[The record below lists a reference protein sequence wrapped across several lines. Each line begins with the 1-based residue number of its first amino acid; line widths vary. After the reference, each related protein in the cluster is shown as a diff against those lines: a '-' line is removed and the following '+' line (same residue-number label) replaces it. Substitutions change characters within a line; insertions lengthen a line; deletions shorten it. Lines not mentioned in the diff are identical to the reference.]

1 MKKNHFASAAA
12 ICAGLIFSACE
23 SNLNECKTNNN
34 DIIAGVEEAAAT
46 RTCIDGDPANAGGSV
61 GLLWTS
67 GDELGVFA
75 SKDGNQV
82 RYTKK
87 SEANEAEAV
96 FTTTATDF
104 TPLYAYYP
112 YNSANEGRPV
122 TSLYGTLPP
131 TQEMTSGNISGDYKY
146 GRVQEGS
153 AESGYKF
160 VFQHF
165 FSIVN
170 VSIDATGTV
179 LADDVLKTVTLSVK
193 RGESNVPICGEFT
206 FNVLTGKWQ
215 LRGTG
220 SSTLTMD
227 WGEGASLASKI
238 ERYISVF
245 PEIKKGDILNFTF
258 TTDKHTATL
267 SVDCIRDL
275 KKEQMYSFPLT
286 LSNFKDKIVI
296 DGGKT
301 DPEPEVTTGTFTC
314 ASYNV
319 DGLPKK
325 IGIFSI
331 NSEGPGEDGTT
342 KIGTLINQSSL
353 WDFFGVSED
362 FTNHSTLVSGLP
374 EFTFGTYGG
383 NYTTR
388 STDGINLAWRSGDKV
403 KATNETRIKFSS
415 SYGGL
420 TAGANT
426 SITKGFRYYLV
437 TLEDGTQ
444 IDVYITHMNT
454 YSSSGTGH
462 INAQHAQLSQIA
474 NYIIAHR
481 NGRPAILMGDT
492 NLRYTRHKI
501 KELFIEAINA
511 VDGLTVADPWIEYPR
526 GGVYPDYPGK
536 SIMAYPTTD
545 PDDDCGAD
553 GNGYG
558 YDKGEVVDKVFYIN
572 DSAAPTQIKAKGYL
586 CDKKG
591 YDGLADHYP
600 VVIEFSYT
608 TKK

>member
-383 NYTTR
+383 NCTTR

-501 KELFIEAINA
+501 KELFIDAINA
-511 VDGLTVADPWIEYPR
+511 VEGLTVADPWIEYPR
-526 GGVYPDYPGK
+526 DGEYPEYPSK

-558 YDKGEVVDKVFYIN
+558 YYYGEVVDKVFYIN
-572 DSAAPTQIKAKGYL
+572 DSAAPTQIEANGYL

>member
-1 MKKNHFASAAA
+1 M
-12 ICAGLIFSACE
+12 
-23 SNLNECKTNNN
+23 
-34 DIIAGVEEAAAT
+34 
-46 RTCIDGDPANAGGSV
+46 
-61 GLLWTS
+61 
-67 GDELGVFA
+67 
-75 SKDGNQV
+75 
-82 RYTKK
+82 
-87 SEANEAEAV
+87 
-96 FTTTATDF
+96 
-104 TPLYAYYP
+104 
-112 YNSANEGRPV
+112 
-122 TSLYGTLPP
+122 
-131 TQEMTSGNISGDYKY
+131 
-146 GRVQEGS
+146 
-153 AESGYKF
+153 
-160 VFQHF
+160 
-165 FSIVN
+165 
-170 VSIDATGTV
+170 
-179 LADDVLKTVTLSVK
+179 
-193 RGESNVPICGEFT
+193 
-206 FNVLTGKWQ
+206 
-215 LRGTG
+215 
-220 SSTLTMD
+220 
-227 WGEGASLASKI
+227 
-238 ERYISVF
+238 
-245 PEIKKGDILNFTF
+245 
-258 TTDKHTATL
+258 
-267 SVDCIRDL
+267 
-275 KKEQMYSFPLT
+275 
-286 LSNFKDKIVI
+286 
-296 DGGKT
+296 
-301 DPEPEVTTGTFTC
+301 
-314 ASYNV
+314 
-319 DGLPKK
+319 
-325 IGIFSI
+325 
-331 NSEGPGEDGTT
+331 
-342 KIGTLINQSSL
+342 
-353 WDFFGVSED
+353 
-362 FTNHSTLVSGLP
+362 
-374 EFTFGTYGG
+374 
-383 NYTTR
+383 
-388 STDGINLAWRSGDKV
+388 

-492 NLRYTRHKI
+492 TLRYTRHKI

-511 VDGLTVADPWIEYPR
+511 VDGLAVADPWIEYPR